1 MNRSRLPVAYSLGLD
16 LEEVRISSYCH
27 LWPTIFLAE
36 KKRIESGLTKTGTCR
51 MPAGISIKHVGST
64 SVPGCSAKPVMDMIA
79 CYQSAEDRDTIVI
92 GLMDLDYL
100 YLGECGRQGR
110 DFFVFNRG
118 RKTFFHLHL
127 VPADHPLYWDLLHF
141 RRRLITSSDERNS
154 YIRFKNELAERFP
167 NNRTRYRMNK
177 ERFFGRAS
185 APLWGRRGK
194 NI

>member
-92 GLMDLDYL
+92 GLMDLGYL
-100 YLGECGRQGR
+100 YLGQCGRQGR
-110 DFFVFNRG
+110 DFFVFNR
-118 RKTFFHLHL
+118 RQQTLFHLHL
-127 VPADHPLYWDLLHF
+127 VPDDHPMRRDLLDF
-141 RRRLITSSDERNS
+141 RRRLMT
-154 YIRFKNELAERFP
+154 FP
-167 NNRTRYRMNK
+167 NERDRYFHFKKDLAAKYPGNRTLYRMQK
-177 ERFFGRAS
+177 SRFF
-185 APLWGRRGK
+185 
-194 NI
+194 